1 MNQAGSNLNSQRTQH
16 SSQAAIRNTVN
27 ARLAGF
33 FIALLCAAVPCLAQP
48 ATTTQYDPRHV
59 DNFAGKP
66 RVIVISDIGNEP
78 DDQMSLVRLLL
89 YSNELDIEALIA
101 TTSTWQR
108 TLIHPETMH
117 TLVAAYGQ
125 VRPNL
130 LLHAQGWP
138 EAADLDR
145 RIFPGQTA
153 YGMAATGP
161 GKSSP
166 GSEAIVR
173 AIERDD
179 PRPLWITLWGGANT
193 LAQALMD
200 LRAKHT
206 SDQVDKF
213 IARVRISSISDQD
226 DAGPWIRREFPSL
239 FYVVAP
245 STPTSA
251 EYYAATW
258 TGISGDL
265 YYRNGEGADFTT
277 VTNEWLDANLRSKGS
292 LGKLYPRFIFIME
305 GDTPSYLNLIDNG
318 LNAYRRPDWGGWGGR
333 YVYRQ
338 PYGEAHPIW
347 TQGGDEF
354 LRSTSQD
361 TVIGV
366 DGKLHTSDQATIWR
380 WRTDFQND
388 FAGRMSWTVSDF
400 AHASHNPLVV
410 VNGQAGAAPIEIDLK
425 IDQPLV
431 LDAAGSTDPNGRA
444 LHFHWFHYAEAGIAD
459 GNRSTVT
466 LAGADLPHAEVAA
479 TAVCAPAWLPGLIPC
494 KGDGVAH
501 IILAVTNDGSPPMT
515 SYRRIILHVH
525 PSPGGAS
532 PPASAATPH

>member
-1 MNQAGSNLNSQRTQH
+1 MNEAGRISDDPEIQH
-16 SSQAAIRNTVN
+16 LYRDAIRNIAKACGTGLLV
-27 ARLAGF
+27 
-33 FIALLCAAVPCLAQP
+33 ALLCSATQGFAQT
-48 ATTTQYDPRHV
+48 AITTQYDPRHV

-66 RVIVISDIGNEP
+66 RMIVISDIGNEP

-101 TTSTWQR
+101 STSTWQR

-117 TLVAAYGQ
+117 ALVAAYGQ

-145 RIFPGQTA
+145 RIYPGQTA
-153 YGMAATGP
+153 YAMAATGP

-166 GSEAIVR
+166 GSEAIVN

-200 LRAKHT
+200 LRAHHSGDELEKL
-206 SDQVDKF
+206 
-213 IARVRISSISDQD
+213 IARVRVSSISDQD
-226 DAGPWIRREFPSL
+226 DAGPWIRREFPGL
-239 FYVVAP
+239 FYVVNP

-251 EYYAATW
+251 DYYAATW

-277 VTNEWLDANLRSKGS
+277 VTNEWLDANIRSKGP
-292 LGKLYPRFIFIME
+292 LGKVYPRFLFIME
-305 GDTPSYLNLIDNG
+305 GDTPSYLGLIDNG

-338 PYGEAHPIW
+338 PYGETHPIW

-354 LRSTSQD
+354 LRTTSQD
-361 TVIGV
+361 TVTGA

-400 AHASHNPLVV
+400 AHASHNPVIDL
-410 VNGQAGAAPIEIDLK
+410 NGQRGTAPIEIDVK
-425 IDQPLV
+425 VGQPIV
-431 LDAAGSTDPNGRA
+431 LDAAGSTDPNGRN
-444 LHFHWFHYAEAGIAD
+444 LHYQWFNYAEAGIAD
-459 GNRSTVT
+459 GNRSTVKIEGT
-466 LAGADLPHAEVAA
+466 DQPHAQLIA
-479 TAVCAPAWLPGLIPC
+479 TAVCSPAWLPGLIPC

-501 IILAVTNDGSPPMT
+501 IIVAVTNDGTPPMT

-525 PSPGGAS
+525 PDDGSGTVNTHVS
-532 PPASAATPH
+532 H